1 MEVIKISKLSL
12 YSIFHGNLNYS
23 SISPKIY
30 DKIIDSCYWPI
41 LDIVKEYKFKSG
53 IEFPLNTI
61 LQIEKIDPLF
71 LEELKKLINKNKL
84 EIICSSK
91 EQVVFPL
98 VPNDVNQ
105 VNLEIG
111 KDELE
116 KIFDKKIKT
125 AFINEQLFSSS
136 LTQLYLESGFENIIT
151 IWEWASKISIL
162 DNKEKFKPKFITSN
176 LGNLNVIWN
185 SYISYQKFQ
194 RYVNGEIE
202 KREYFDYILKNK
214 SENISCF
221 PFYGSDM
228 EIFGYKNPVLGL
240 EGTGKEISRFRE
252 ILEEIEKD
260 EELEFILPSE
270 VPRKFKPDGEIDL
283 KSAKFSIL
291 GKKQDKFT
299 VTRWATCG
307 RDNSKS
313 NSLCYSALKKIRT
326 IYGIDNDENKRKNLI
341 SELCDCW
348 ASDFRTHAVEE
359 KYSKFNH
366 IISVLNEKLD
376 SIIEIKKES
385 IKKEQ
390 GRDLVIFNPN
400 QHDWNQLPM
409 EINLRFDVRKIKNE
423 FDVFCDNEKMISQIE
438 NKQQYKDG
446 SLRSVKLVIQPF
458 IKSKKSI
465 ILKLV
470 ERDTNQDSVTTRISS
485 ISTKN
490 VNLELLE
497 KKGATIS
504 KLKFPQISENSL
516 LGFLEHGTYED
527 TKLSPDFYSGHT
539 VAFDRNTN
547 KITDLSNAEIFSIET
562 KSPIRKILFSEIN
575 LPIGHLKKIYYIYEN
590 EPRIDIKLIFDFK
603 EFKPAYFRTGIMT
616 FLPSAFNKDELSY
629 TTHNGG
635 EIMNHKITGEGI
647 SQDES
652 TDPRLTSN
660 GCLGATEGMIDFGD
674 NEKGVTIFTDKS
686 EWYSVPMINYRD
698 VDEDKFFFRISNS
711 FAELDDTSMTWWKGR
726 KEVKFSLL
734 GREKDKNENIKKC
747 EMMFVGLTCISN
759 NEQITVVD

>member
-1 MEVIKISKLSL
+1 M
-12 YSIFHGNLNYS
+12 FHGNLNYS

-30 DKIIDSCYWPI
+30 DTIIDSCYWPI
-41 LDIVKEYKFKSG
+41 LDVIKEYKFKSG

-71 LEELKKLINKNKL
+71 LEELKKLNNKKEL

-98 VPNDVNQ
+98 VPKDVNQ
-105 VNLEIG
+105 VNLDSG
-111 KDELE
+111 KEELE
-116 KIFDKKIKT
+116 KIFGIKIKT

-136 LTQLYLESGFENIIT
+136 LAQLYKESGFENIIT

-162 DNKEKFKPKFITSN
+162 DNNDKFKPNFISTN
-176 LGNLNVIWN
+176 AGNLNVIWN

-202 KREYFDYILKNK
+202 KREYFEYILKNK

-240 EGTGKEISRFRE
+240 EGTGKEIERFRE
-252 ILEEIEKD
+252 ILNEIEGD
-260 EELEFILPSE
+260 GDLEFILPSE
-270 VPRKFKPDGEIDL
+270 VTERFSPNKEIDL
-283 KSAKFSIL
+283 KSARFSIM

-313 NSLCYSALKKIRT
+313 NTLCYSVLKKIRT
-326 IYGIDNDENKRKNLI
+326 IYGIDGDESKRKSLI

-348 ASDFRTHAVEE
+348 ASDFRTHTVEE
-359 KYSKFNH
+359 KHTRFSH
-366 IISVLNEKLD
+366 MISVLNEKL
-376 SIIEIKKES
+376 SNEIENEKERMKKENNKG
-385 IKKEQ
+385 II
-390 GRDLVIFNPN
+390 IFNPN
-400 QHDWNQLPM
+400 QHDWIEIPI
-409 EINLRFDVRKIKNE
+409 EINLRFNSYTMKND
-423 FDVFCDNEKMISQIE
+423 FDVFSDNEKIISQIE
-438 NKQQYKDG
+438 EKKQYQDG
-446 SLRSVKLVIQPF
+446 SLRSVKLVIQPV

-465 ILKLV
+465 VLKLV
-470 ERDTNQDSVTTRISS
+470 EREKNNELITIKAKSV
-485 ISTKN
+485 STKN
-490 VNLELLE
+490 VELELLE
-497 KKGATIS
+497 KRGASIS
-504 KLKFPQISENSL
+504 RLKFSQVSEKPL
-516 LGFLEHGTYED
+516 LGFVEHGTYED

-539 VAFDRNTN
+539 VMFDRNTN
-547 KITDLSNAEIFSIET
+547 KITDLSNTEIFSIKTE
-562 KSPIRKILFSEIN
+562 SPIRKTLFSETN
-575 LPIGHLKKIYYIYEN
+575 MSVGHLKKIYYVYEN

-603 EFKPAYFRTGIMT
+603 GFQPTSFRAGIIT
-616 FLPSAFNKDELSY
+616 FLPFAFDKNELCY

-635 EIMNHKITGEGI
+635 EVMNHKITGENI
-647 SQDES
+647 NQDES

-660 GCLGATEGMIDFGD
+660 GCLGATEGVIDFGD
-674 NEKGVTIFTDKS
+674 TKKGVSIFTDKS
-686 EWYSVPMINYRD
+686 MWYSVPMINYQD

-726 KEVKFSLL
+726 KEVKFSLM
-734 GREKDKNENIKKC
+734 GRGKDQNKNIQKAQ
-747 EMMFVGLTCISN
+747 MMFQGLVCVSN
-759 NEQITVVD
+759 NEQISVVD

>member
-1 MEVIKISKLSL
+1 VEVIKIAKLHL
-12 YSIFHGNLNYS
+12 YSVFHGNLNYS

-30 DKIIDSCYWPI
+30 NKIIDTCYWPV
-41 LDIVKEYKFKSG
+41 LDLVKEFKFKSG

-71 LEELKKLINKNKL
+71 LEELKKLINENKF
-84 EIICSSK
+84 EIICSGK

-98 VPNDVNQ
+98 VPKDVNQ
-105 VNLEIG
+105 INLEIG
-111 KDELE
+111 KNELE
-116 KIFDKKIKT
+116 KKFDTKIKT

-136 LTQLYLESGFENIIT
+136 LAKLYVESGFDNIIT
-151 IWEWASKISIL
+151 IWEWASKISSL
-162 DNKEKFKPKFITSN
+162 NNKIKFNPKTISTD
-176 LGNLNVIWN
+176 LGNLNIIWN

-202 KREYFDYILKNK
+202 KNEFFNYIIRNK
-214 SENISCF
+214 LENTSCF

-228 EIFGYKNPVLGL
+228 EIFGYKNPILGL
-240 EGTGKEISRFRE
+240 EGTGKEIERFRQ
-252 ILEEIEKD
+252 ILDKIEND
-260 EELEFILPSE
+260 EELSFILPSE
-270 VPRKFKPDGEIDL
+270 IPKYFKPDGKINL

-313 NSLCYSALKKIRT
+313 NALCYNALKKIRT
-326 IYGIDNDENKRKNLI
+326 LYGMNNDDNERKNLI
-341 SELCDCW
+341 SQLCDCW
-348 ASDFRTHAVEE
+348 ASDFRTHAIEE

-376 SIIEIKKES
+376 IKIKNEKKGIKKGNEW
-385 IKKEQ
+385 
-390 GRDLVIFNPN
+390 DLTIFNPN
-400 QHDWNQLPM
+400 QHDWDKLPL
-409 EINLRFDVRKIKNE
+409 EINLRFDTNKIKNE
-423 FDVFCDNEKMISQIE
+423 FDVFSNNNKIISQIE
-438 NKQQYKDG
+438 EKEENKDG

-458 IKSKKSI
+458 IKSHSSI

-470 ERDTNQDSVTTRISS
+470 ERNNNYNRTPKRINL

-490 VNLELLE
+490 VDLELLE

-504 KLKFPQISENSL
+504 KLKFPQINENSL

-547 KITDLSNAEIFSIET
+547 KITDLGNTEIFTIET
-562 KSPIRKILFSEIN
+562 ESPIRKILFSEIT

-603 EFKPAYFRTGIMT
+603 EFKPASFRTGIIT
-616 FLPSAFNKDELSY
+616 FSPLAFNKNELSY

-635 EIMNHKITGEGI
+635 EITNHQIAEENI
-647 SQDES
+647 IQDES

-660 GCLGATEGMIDFGD
+660 GCLGSTEGMIDFGD
-674 NEKGVTIFTDKS
+674 NEKGITIFTDKS
-686 EWYSVPMINYRD
+686 DWYSVPMINYQH
-698 VDEDKFFFRISNS
+698 VDKEKFFFRISNS

-726 KEVKFSLL
+726 KEIKFNLL
-734 GREKDKNENIKKC
+734 GRDKNKEENFKKC
-747 EMMFVGLTCISN
+747 EMMFLGLICISN
-759 NEQITVVD
+759 NEQIRVSD

>member
-1 MEVIKISKLSL
+1 L
-12 YSIFHGNLNYS
+12 YI
-23 SISPKIY
+23 
-30 DKIIDSCYWPI
+30 
-41 LDIVKEYKFKSG
+41 
-53 IEFPLNTI
+53 
-61 LQIEKIDPLF
+61 
-71 LEELKKLINKNKL
+71 
-84 EIICSSK
+84 
-91 EQVVFPL
+91 
-98 VPNDVNQ
+98 
-105 VNLEIG
+105 
-111 KDELE
+111 
-116 KIFDKKIKT
+116 
-125 AFINEQLFSSS
+125 
-136 LTQLYLESGFENIIT
+136 ESGFQNIIT

-162 DNKEKFKPKFITSN
+162 DNKEKFKPKFITSD

-214 SENISCF
+214 SKNISCF

-240 EGTGKEISRFRE
+240 EGTGKEIGRFRE

-270 VPRKFKPDGEIDL
+270 IPEKFKPDEEIDL
-283 KSAKFSIL
+283 KSARFSIM

-359 KYSKFNH
+359 KYSRFIH
-366 IISVLNEKLD
+366 MISVLNEKL
-376 SIIEIKKES
+376 SKEIENKQEEMKKENNN
-385 IKKEQ
+385 
-390 GRDLVIFNPN
+390 DLIISNPS
-400 QHDWNQLPM
+400 QHDWVEIPI
-409 EINLRFDVRKIKNE
+409 EINLRFNSNTIKND
-423 FDVFCDNEKMISQIE
+423 FDVFSDGVEITSQIE
-438 NKQQYKDG
+438 EKNKYQDG

-458 IKSKKSI
+458 IKSNKTMA
-465 ILKLV
+465 LKLV
-470 ERDTNQDSVTTRISS
+470 ERKKENELITIKDKSV
-485 ISTKN
+485 STKN
-490 VNLELLE
+490 VELELLE
-497 KKGATIS
+497 KRGASIS
-504 KLKFPQISENSL
+504 KLKFPQISEKSL
-516 LGFLEHGTYED
+516 VGFLEHGTYED

-539 VAFDRNTN
+539 VMFDRNTN
-547 KITDLSNAEIFSIET
+547 KITDLSPTEIFLIKT

-575 LPIGHLKKIYYIYEN
+575 LSVGHLKKIYYVYEN

-603 EFKPAYFRTGIMT
+603 EFQPALFRTGIMT
-616 FLPSAFNKDELSY
+616 FSPFAFDKNKLGY

-635 EIMNHKITGEGI
+635 KMISYKITDENI

-660 GCLGATEGMIDFGD
+660 GCLGATEGVIDFGD
-674 NEKGVTIFTDKS
+674 NEKGITIFTDKS
-686 EWYSVPMINYRD
+686 EWYSVPMINYQD
-698 VDEDKFFFRISNS
+698 VDKDKFFFRISNS

-734 GREKDKNENIKKC
+734 GRKKDQNENIKKC
-747 EMMFVGLTCISN
+747 EMMFLGLTCISN
-759 NEQITVVD
+759 NEQIRVVD